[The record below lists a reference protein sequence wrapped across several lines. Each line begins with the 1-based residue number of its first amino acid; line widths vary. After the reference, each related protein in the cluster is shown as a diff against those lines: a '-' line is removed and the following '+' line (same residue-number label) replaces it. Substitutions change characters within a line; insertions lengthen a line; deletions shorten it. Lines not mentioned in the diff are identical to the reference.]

1 MSLDDEQLVERLVN
15 GELASHD
22 PQVVELLRRRPELA
36 AEYADLEQL
45 RARLD
50 RAASSERE
58 ALGSLVA
65 SNDPQDRAKVLAA
78 RARAQAQASGATA
91 ASPPS
96 RVPPPQ
102 RPSWLRP
109 AFAVAAALLLSLGG
123 WWMWRASSPTKD
135 PTFMGPSTSA
145 PRELRRS
152 GREHRWSGPA
162 AAKSWEV
169 VFYALADGQRSSA
182 PLFSRTVPDEAWLT
196 LSEADQAR
204 LPETGYVW
212 EVRAYS
218 AGVLLGSAQAL
229 EPAGWRSR

>member
-1 MSLDDEQLVERLVN
+1 MTPDDEQLLERLVN

-50 RAASSERE
+50 RAASTERE
-58 ALGSLVA
+58 ALAALTRS
-65 SNDPQDRAKVLAA
+65 SDPQDRAKVLAA
-78 RARAQAQASGATA
+78 RERARTPAAEPARPSAAPRATA
-91 ASPPS
+91 
-96 RVPPPQ
+96 PQ
-102 RPSWLRP
+102 RPGWLRP

-169 VFYALADGQRSSA
+169 VFYALADGQRSST
-182 PLFSRTVPDEAWLT
+182 PLFSRTVLDDAWLT
-196 LSEADQAR
+196 LSDEDQAR
-204 LPETGYVW
+204 LPEAGYVW